1 MTAIQS
7 RFMTPATNSSA
18 INTQQ
23 QPTQKAPW
31 RKPSRIAIV
40 ALDGLSTAPHGER
53 HRTRQACF
61 NGVNWKRPAT
71 ASTAALKGTLALSII
86 GETRAASSSAQC
98 TRVAA
103 TLHFAGRVAEP
114 MK

>member
-7 RFMTPATNSSA
+7 KFMTPATNSSA

-23 QPTQKAPW
+23 QPTQKEPW

-53 HRTRQACF
+53 QRTRQVCF
-61 NGVNWKRPAT
+61 NGVNWKNPAIAT
-71 ASTAALKGTLALSII
+71 PTNAAQFANCASGNFHSPLKISVL
-86 GETRAASSSAQC
+86 
-98 TRVAA
+98 
-103 TLHFAGRVAEP
+103 GRYSLTI
-114 MK
+114 